1 MELTNSYLHCTSFTK
16 MNEHTS
22 IANENIQPATPH
34 HAANKKKIISNLSS
48 GKRKIDQKM
57 IQLRNGN

>member
-1 MELTNSYLHCTSFTK
+1 

-34 HAANKKKIISNLSS
+34 HAANKKKNISNLSS

-57 IQLRNGN
+57 IHLRNGN